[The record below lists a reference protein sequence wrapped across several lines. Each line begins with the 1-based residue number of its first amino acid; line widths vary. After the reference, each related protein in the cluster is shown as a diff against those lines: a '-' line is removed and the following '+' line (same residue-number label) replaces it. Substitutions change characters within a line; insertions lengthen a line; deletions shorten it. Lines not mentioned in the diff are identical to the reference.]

1 MLLSMRSEKPFFFFF
16 VGKKMLDCLFMI
28 LSSACNLIIANN
40 QNDKTKKE
48 KENLKYLEMKE
59 L

>member
-1 MLLSMRSEKPFFFFF
+1 
-16 VGKKMLDCLFMI
+16 MLDCLFMI

-48 KENLKYLEMKE
+48 KEKENLKYLEMKE